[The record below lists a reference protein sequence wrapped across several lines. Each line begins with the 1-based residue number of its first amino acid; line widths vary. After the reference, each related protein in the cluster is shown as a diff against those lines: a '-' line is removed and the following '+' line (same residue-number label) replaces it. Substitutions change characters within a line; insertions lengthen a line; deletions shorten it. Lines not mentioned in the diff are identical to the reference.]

1 MLSCWERKEN
11 SRPTFSSF
19 VSTLVSYME
28 ILSDYLA
35 FKAASAD
42 EKNPSPESIQV
53 PDDKH
58 GLFRVVS
65 NPNDYDNAELPPP
78 PTHLIE
84 VHHSETEL
92 N

>member
-11 SRPTFSSF
+11 SRPTFSSI

-28 ILSDYLA
+28 ISSDYLDLST

-42 EKNPSPESIQV
+42 EKNPPPESIQV

-65 NPNDYDNAELPPP
+65 NPNDYYKAGEC
-78 PTHLIE
+78 
-84 VHHSETEL
+84 
-92 N
+92 